1 MIDLGSALPSALNRL
16 KRLEVGGFVEL
27 LTFKRDRGV
36 EILRTGEDRFE
47 VREFGYRDETVQAGQ
62 KDLRR
67 LLKTVLKREFPRSN
81 KVHLREGQ
89 RGSGGR

>member
-1 MIDLGSALPSALNRL
+1 MIDLGAALPATLDRL
-16 KRLEVGGFVEL
+16 KRLPLGGFVEL

-36 EILRTGEDRFE
+36 EILRVGEDTFE
-47 VREFGYRDETVQAGQ
+47 VREFGFCDETSRTG
-62 KDLRR
+62 LRDVR
-67 LLKTVLKREFPRSN
+67 KRLKTVLKREFPRSN

>member
-1 MIDLGSALPSALNRL
+1 MIDLGSALSAALDRL
-16 KRLEVGGFVEL
+16 KRLPVGGVVEL
-27 LTFKRDRGV
+27 LTFKRDRGAA
-36 EILRTGEDRFE
+36 ILRVDNDVFE
-47 VREFGYRDETVQAGQ
+47 VREFGFRDETARA
-62 KDLRR
+62 DLKGVRK